1 MEKKLQSKEIVS
13 KLREAY
19 GIKKFFT
26 WARPWICPFDKF
38 IFQVPKNQSIFDV
51 GCGNGAFLFLLATF
65 REPKKLYG
73 VDVSENNLSIVKNI
87 FPNTKYNKVNN
98 ISDWPKENFNVITVL
113 DVLHHIKPEE
123 QHEFINKI
131 LNKIKPGGILIIKDM
146 STKPWYCAIMNT
158 IHDLIF
164 ANQLIHYFPFN
175 ELIQIIKKNGFEIQ
189 EINSKILLWY
199 SHEWVVAKKK

>member
-1 MEKKLQSKEIVS
+1 LEKKLQSKEIVS

-131 LNKIKPGGILIIKDM
+131 LNKIKPGGTLIIKDM
-146 STKPWYCAIMNT
+146 STKPWYFAIMNT

>member
-1 MEKKLQSKEIVS
+1 LEKKLQSKEIVS

-98 ISDWPKENFNVITVL
+98 ISDWPKENFNVITVI

-146 STKPWYCAIMNT
+146 STKPWYFAIMNT

-175 ELIQIIKKNGFEIQ
+175 ELIQIIKKNGFEIK

-199 SHEWVVAKKK
+199 SHEWVVAIKK

>member
-98 ISDWPKENFNVITVL
+98 ISDWPKENFNVITVI

-131 LNKIKPGGILIIKDM
+131 LNKIKPGGTLIIKDM
-146 STKPWYCAIMNT
+146 STKPWYFAIMNT

-175 ELIQIIKKNGFEIQ
+175 ELIQIIKKNGFEIK

-199 SHEWVVAKKK
+199 AHEWVVAIKK

>member
-98 ISDWPKENFNVITVL
+98 ISDWPKENFNVITVI

-131 LNKIKPGGILIIKDM
+131 LNKIKPGGTLIIKDM
-146 STKPWYCAIMNT
+146 STKPWYFAIMNT

-175 ELIQIIKKNGFEIQ
+175 ELIQIIKKNGFEIK

>member
-1 MEKKLQSKEIVS
+1 MEKKLQSKEIIS

-164 ANQLIHYFPFN
+164 SNQLIHYFPFN
-175 ELIQIIKKNGFEIQ
+175 ELIQIIKKNGFEIK
-189 EINSKILLWY
+189 EINSKILLFD
-199 SHEWVVAKKK
+199 

>member
-98 ISDWPKENFNVITVL
+98 ISDWPKENFNVITVI

-131 LNKIKPGGILIIKDM
+131 LNKIKPGGTLIIKDM
-146 STKPWYCAIMNT
+146 STKPWYFAIMNT

>member
-98 ISDWPKENFNVITVL
+98 ISDWPKENFNVITVI

-131 LNKIKPGGILIIKDM
+131 LNKIKPGGTLIIKDM

-175 ELIQIIKKNGFEIQ
+175 ELIQIIKKNGFEIK

>member
-98 ISDWPKENFNVITVL
+98 ISDWPKENFNVITVI

-146 STKPWYCAIMNT
+146 STKPWYFAIMNT

-199 SHEWVVAKKK
+199 SHEWVVAIKK

>member
-38 IFQVPKNQSIFDV
+38 IFQIPKNQSIFDV

-98 ISDWPKENFNVITVL
+98 ISDWPKENFNVITVI

-131 LNKIKPGGILIIKDM
+131 LNKIKPGGTLIIKDM
-146 STKPWYCAIMNT
+146 STKPWYFAIMNT

-175 ELIQIIKKNGFEIQ
+175 ELIQIIKKNGFEIK

>member
-98 ISDWPKENFNVITVL
+98 ISDWPKENFNVITVI

-146 STKPWYCAIMNT
+146 STKPWYFAIMNT

-175 ELIQIIKKNGFEIQ
+175 ELIQIIKKNGFEIK

>member
-1 MEKKLQSKEIVS
+1 MEKKLQSKEIIS

-38 IFQVPKNQSIFDV
+38 IFQIPKNQSIFDV

-73 VDVSENNLSIVKNI
+73 VDVSENDLSIVKNI

-164 ANQLIHYFPFN
+164 SNQLIHYFPFN
-175 ELIQIIKKNGFEIQ
+175 ELIQIIKKNGFEIK

-199 SHEWVVAKKK
+199 SHEWVVAIKK

>member
-1 MEKKLQSKEIVS
+1 LEKKLQSKEIVS

-98 ISDWPKENFNVITVL
+98 ISDWPKENFNVITVI

-146 STKPWYCAIMNT
+146 STKPWYFAIMNT

-175 ELIQIIKKNGFEIQ
+175 ELIQIIKKNGFEIK

>member
-98 ISDWPKENFNVITVL
+98 ISDWPKENFNVITVI

-131 LNKIKPGGILIIKDM
+131 LNKIKPGGTLIIKDM
-146 STKPWYCAIMNT
+146 STKPWYFAIMNT

-175 ELIQIIKKNGFEIQ
+175 ELIQIIKKNGFEIK

-199 SHEWVVAKKK
+199 SHEWVVAIKK